1 MKKKDLIEKLE
12 RLEEK
17 LEGLEEVVDKK
28 NRRTAEL
35 EAKIK
40 EQEELISN
48 PNLQTE
54 RLIKKIICEHLQ
66 LKSYSS
72 NSVELFFDE
81 ECLGSVDI

>member
-12 RLEEK
+12 E
-17 LEGLEEVVDKK
+17 LEEVVYEK
-28 NRRTAEL
+28 NKRITEL

-40 EQEELISN
+40 EQEELLSN

-66 LKSYSS
+66 LKCGSDLYSER
-72 NSVELFFDE
+72 SVELYFDK
-81 ECLGSVDI
+81 ECLGSVNI